1 MAQHD
6 FSIANQT
13 FPATRTDLNNALEA
27 LATLSSGATEPTT
40 TYADMLWYDSGN
52 NILKMRSEADDAWIN
67 VGYLCQSTNKFCI
80 LDDTN
85 VVNTSGTQ
93 TGTIGDQATSAWE
106 AGTSTTESLVSPA
119 KVKAA
124 SQAHAVGDLGQ
135 LKGISAGNIAVL
147 GFGGISSGGNASS
160 TLSLG
165 QLFQAGS
172 VRVSASFYSNFTPQ
186 AGSGTARLAFL
197 KNGVEFANFT
207 TTETSPQLR
216 EANTSVAFGDALEI
230 KIQSL
235 TIHVAVMED
244 ATLKTSGVYIW
255 PLSGGTVL

>member
-124 SQAHAVGDLGQ
+124 VDNNQTDNRYESGWVAADYPATFTHGLGQ
-135 LKGISAGNIAVL
+135 
-147 GFGGISSGGNASS
+147 
-160 TLSLG
+160 
-165 QLFQAGS
+165 
-172 VRVSASFYSNFTPQ
+172 TPQ
-186 AGSGTARLAFL
+186 FYQLQARAAVANGGYSVDDVVMLLPHADGDGARRKSSYANSTQVVFPQAPTGGSPNNNLT
-197 KNGVEFANFT
+197 NF
-207 TTETSPQLR
+207 SGS
-216 EANTSVAFGDALEI
+216 NWEI
-230 KIQSL
+230 KMI
-235 TIHVAVMED
+235 A
-244 ATLKTSGVYIW
+244 LKE
-255 PLSGGTVL
+255 LR

>member
-93 TGTIGDQATSAWE
+93 TGLLGDQATSAWE

-124 SQAHAVGDLGQ
+124 VDAHGGTTLLASSATTGSSTTISGLDLSNYSFIIISAVNLSHSATTGGPFSLLVESQAFSASVASTAILYGQVVVDLSS
-135 LKGISAGNIAVL
+135 GIGSG
-147 GFGGISSGGNASS
+147 GFGETTSLLYHRDTNLSKSS
-160 TLSLG
+160 TSVTMSWTNTPN
-165 QLFQAGS
+165 FDNGS
-172 VRVSASFYSNFTPQ
+172 
-186 AGSGTARLAFL
+186 
-197 KNGVEFANFT
+197 FAIYG
-207 TTETSPQLR
+207 
-216 EANTSVAFGDALEI
+216 A
-230 KIQSL
+230 
-235 TIHVAVMED
+235 
-244 ATLKTSGVYIW
+244 
-255 PLSGGTVL
+255 

>member
-6 FSIANQT
+6 FDIANQT

-124 SQAHAVGDLGQ
+124 VEALAPAGWGYESAATTLPANSATTFTHGLGAEPTEIDFDMVATSANSGYAIGD
-135 LKGISAGNIAVL
+135 KIKSAN
-147 GFGGISSGGNASS
+147 
-160 TLSLG
+160 
-165 QLFQAGS
+165 
-172 VRVSASFYSNFTPQ
+172 
-186 AGSGTARLAFL
+186 LAI
-197 KNGVEFANFT
+197 
-207 TTETSPQLR
+207 
-216 EANTSVAFGDALEI
+216 D
-230 KIQSL
+230 
-235 TIHVAVMED
+235 
-244 ATLKTSGVYIW
+244 
-255 PLSGGTVL
+255 PLSGRGLTIYVQSGNTTEIVVATGNSLRARSADGSTEVAINWNVWDIVLKARL